1 MPIHFRFST
10 SIDLWEDKLSKELQK
25 VVDEEKLVKIT
36 PKISEG
42 FFKVCFILDHLD
54 KVLNTSLWLVYLLS
68 YVNNK
73 LTLSDIAMLTYS
85 LDFLYAKIPPGQI
98 KQNELRELEEK
109 LGKLIKLID
118 SYYNNEEG
126 LYKSSIKESPLEE
139 TRYALFSINLIED
152 IIQDAIHYHNANLNP
167 IVKIYQYVKN
177 PKKIAE
183 VIRNESL

>member
-1 MPIHFRFST
+1 M
-10 SIDLWEDKLSKELQK
+10 
-25 VVDEEKLVKIT
+25 
-36 PKISEG
+36 
-42 FFKVCFILDHLD
+42 DHLD

-73 LTLSDIAMLTYS
+73 LTLRDIAMLTYS

-109 LGKLIKLID
+109 SGKLIKLIN
-118 SYYNNEEG
+118 SYYNNGES

-167 IVKIYQYVKN
+167 IVKIYQHVKN

>member
-1 MPIHFRFST
+1 
-10 SIDLWEDKLSKELQK
+10 
-25 VVDEEKLVKIT
+25 
-36 PKISEG
+36 
-42 FFKVCFILDHLD
+42 
-54 KVLNTSLWLVYLLS
+54 
-68 YVNNK
+68 
-73 LTLSDIAMLTYS
+73 MLTYS

-126 LYKSSIKESPLEE
+126 LYRSSIKESPLKE

-167 IVKIYQYVKN
+167 IVKIYGTQFVGLNFLYYLIPRFEKAED
-177 PKKIAE
+177 IAIYPIIITNLTDN
-183 VIRNESL
+183 VF